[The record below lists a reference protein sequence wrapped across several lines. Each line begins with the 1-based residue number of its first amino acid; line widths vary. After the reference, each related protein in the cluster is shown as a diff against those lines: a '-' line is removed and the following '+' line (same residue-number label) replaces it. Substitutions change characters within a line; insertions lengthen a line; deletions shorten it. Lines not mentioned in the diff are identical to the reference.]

1 MIVTDPTALSFFSGA
16 MGLDLGLHLAGF
28 KFKAFV
34 EIDKTCQETIRRNL
48 PKIDSEDCPI
58 LEDITKLTAEEI
70 LSKAKLSEVTLV
82 AGGLLSKGR
91 EWTA

>member
-34 EIDKTCQETIRRNL
+34 EIDKTCQET
-48 PKIDSEDCPI
+48 
-58 LEDITKLTAEEI
+58 LE
-70 LSKAKLSEVTLV
+70 
-82 AGGLLSKGR
+82 KGVFYI
-91 EWTA
+91 